1 MYKWFERFYY
11 VIITQYNFLLAH
23 NIFVHTLRVI
33 TQQSV
38 PSVRIGA
45 NVTYRVNV
53 STSAIRFTKLEIRIS
68 DAELPSE
75 SRTDYV
81 VTSSMFRH

>member
-33 TQQSV
+33 TVAYSLISIAV
-38 PSVRIGA
+38 PGTVLLLERIVGYA
-45 NVTYRVNV
+45 YVTYHLAD
-53 STSAIRFTKLEIRIS
+53 SKGSQHTCPELGQKDSAVLC
-68 DAELPSE
+68 L
-75 SRTDYV
+75 
-81 VTSSMFRH
+81 

>member
-33 TQQSV
+33 TVYQ
-38 PSVRIGA
+38 
-45 NVTYRVNV
+45 TH
-53 STSAIRFTKLEIRIS
+53 RF
-68 DAELPSE
+68 
-75 SRTDYV
+75 
-81 VTSSMFRH
+81 